1 MQSEEQANAEAV
13 QPQGAAVPEAQAS
26 APRPAVGADSA
37 ARATGAVPAH
47 TTEGG
52 NEGAFDNPADAVLPE
67 DQPSEPT
74 DS

>member
-1 MQSEEQANAEAV
+1 MRSDEHADALQRQREGVGDEH
-13 QPQGAAVPEAQAS
+13 AS
-26 APRPAVGADSA
+26 APRPAVGAESA

-74 DS
+74 DA